1 MLVRPVLIRKS
12 TDPQYRD
19 SLAGNE
25 RLSIDSSHSSFSE
38 LPGIKGD
45 EYPKSQ
51 LGDPENPTV
60 LKNTLAKP
68 KVRKS
73 LAPMIHRSESLKP
86 VTPGN
91 PNFDFEISG
100 RELKFPDLKRKSKMG
115 NPTKNVGPGSY
126 KRKNIQVDLS
136 RDSLGRDSMGNS
148 QREDLRKLIYG
159 IKDQS
164 PLPIEETPPDYT
176 LQGKLDFPNEFGD
189 SEESLEI
196 LKSYNPETRATGYK
210 TIN

>member
-12 TDPQYRD
+12 TDPQYRE

-25 RLSIDSSHSSFSE
+25 RLSIDSSYISFSK
-38 LPGIKGD
+38 LPGLKGD

-51 LGDPENPTV
+51 LEDPENPTV

-86 VTPGN
+86 VTPRN

-100 RELKFPDLKRKSKMG
+100 RELKLPDVKRKSKIG
-115 NPTKNVGPGSY
+115 NPTKNVGSGSY
-126 KRKNIQVDLS
+126 KRKSIQVDLS

-148 QREDLRKLIYG
+148 QREDLRKFVDG

-164 PLPIEETPPDYT
+164 PLPIEETPPDYP
-176 LQGKLDFPNEFGD
+176 LQGKLDCPSDFGD
-189 SEESLEI
+189 SKESLEI
-196 LKSYNPETRATGYK
+196 PKSDNPDTRATGYK